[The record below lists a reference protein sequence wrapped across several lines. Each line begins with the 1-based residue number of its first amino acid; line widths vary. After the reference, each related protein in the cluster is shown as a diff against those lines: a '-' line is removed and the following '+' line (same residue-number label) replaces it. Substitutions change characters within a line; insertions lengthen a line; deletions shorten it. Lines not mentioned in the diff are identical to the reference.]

1 MWGYVRTVPNV
12 IAAQLWRDLLEAE
25 GLPCR
30 IEKVPSEAHHGGRA
44 RYRVLCARGKEH
56 IADDIM
62 VNAFI
67 LADTSGK
74 VAEQRASTG
83 LGRTPRGPSLVDR
96 GSPSLPGSAGAPFE
110 SGERA
115 EGTREPLP

>member
-1 MWGYVRTVPNV
+1 MWAFVRTVPNV

-30 IEKVPSEAHHGGRA
+30 IERIRAEEHLGGRA
-44 RYRVLCARGKEH
+44 TYRVLCARGKEH

-67 LADTSGK
+67 LADTSGR
-74 VAEQRASTG
+74 VAERRAFTG

-96 GSPSLPGSAGAPFE
+96 GSPSLPGSAGDPFAE
-110 SGERA
+110 GERA
-115 EGTREPLP
+115 FGEREPLP